1 MSTVQITM
9 AEALSVRAAIGRK
22 LHQLFHERNMN
33 STSIIEKGET
43 ADIPARSVDV
53 LTREIEAVNA
63 DFRKIDV
70 LLAKANIERTIV
82 WDGQPIT
89 ILEAIELAKQTRMEI
104 QQLGSLGNRKK
115 LERQTQRSGF
125 GEGATSLFTVALY
138 DPESYRNESLKKE
151 REVTKLS
158 SLIEQSNHLHY
169 IDFDASAYMG

>member
-43 ADIPARSVDV
+43 AEIPARSVDV

-89 ILEAIELAKQTRMEI
+89 ILEAIELAKQTRIEI
-104 QQLGSLGNRKK
+104 Q
-115 LERQTQRSGF
+115 
-125 GEGATSLFTVALY
+125 
-138 DPESYRNESLKKE
+138 
-151 REVTKLS
+151 
-158 SLIEQSNHLHY
+158 
-169 IDFDASAYMG
+169 